1 MNASTLN
8 QQTGIGIAV
17 PILPIYELDTMC
29 ASNQINLSSYYTEA
43 LDDNIHHKSG
53 NTLSQLPKG
62 LQTIDGVDYDLRGI
76 VQLAGF
82 RSEEITSLE
91 YPIKV
96 VGIPVN
102 MRGRF
107 LHFLHA
113 SAWYIDA
120 SKSMIGTYRIHFED
134 GRVEVIPLMYKV
146 NIWDWWSKADENAS
160 LPAWKG
166 TNECTSSIGEHIRLF
181 HLHWKNPHPG
191 KMIVSIDII
200 STCLGPGPMIAEITL
215 TE

>member
-1 MNASTLN
+1 MNTSTIN
-8 QQTGIGIAV
+8 HQRGIGVAV
-17 PILPIYELDTMC
+17 PLLPIPERDTMC
-29 ASNQINLSSYYTEA
+29 TSNQINLSSYYTEA
-43 LDDNIHHKSG
+43 LDDNIHHKSA

-62 LQTIDGVDYDLRGI
+62 LQTIDGVDYDLRGV

-82 RSEEITSLE
+82 RSEEITFLE
-91 YPIKV
+91 YPKKV

-102 MRGRF
+102 LRGRF

-134 GRVEVIPLMYKV
+134 DRVEVIPLMYKV
-146 NIWDWWSKADENAS
+146 NIWDCWSKADNTTP

-166 TNECTSSIGEHIRLF
+166 TNVRTSSIGEYIRLF
-181 HLHWKNPHPG
+181 HLHWKNPHLG
-191 KMIVSIDII
+191 KKIVSIDII
-200 STCLGPGPMIAEITL
+200 STCLGPGPMLAGITL